1 MESVFD
7 IIKCMETGIF
17 KQATTNARI
26 EMLKQQYEKDI
37 EKAFP
42 HLAKDI
48 ENCLN

>member
-26 EMLKQQYEKDI
+26 EMLKQQYEKKHRKSI
-37 EKAFP
+37 SSQMGRKLE
-42 HLAKDI
+42 
-48 ENCLN
+48 